1 MDETTRSTIEVG
13 VATSAEQIAQA
24 RALFLEYQAS
34 LDVDLCFQG
43 FAEELAGL
51 PGSYAP
57 PSGRLLL
64 CTVDQ
69 VPHGCVALR
78 AITAEDCE
86 MKRLYVRPGQRG
98 LGLGRRL
105 VARVLDEARA
115 IGYRR
120 IYLDTLP
127 SMARAAAMY
136 EALGFKDVPPYRHNP
151 VAGTRYMA
159 LPL

>member
-1 MDETTRSTIEVG
+1 MIEIG
-13 VATSAEQIAQA
+13 YAASAEQIEQV

-43 FAEELAGL
+43 FAEELARL

-64 CTVDQ
+64 CTVEQ
-69 VPHGCVALR
+69 VPRGCVALQ

-86 MKRLYVRPGQRG
+86 MKRLYVQPGQRG

-136 EALGFKDVPPYRHNP
+136 EALGFEDVPPYRHNP

-159 LPL
+159 LAL

>member
-1 MDETTRSTIEVG
+1 MIEIEH
-13 VATSAEQIAQA
+13 AASAEQIEQV
-24 RALFLEYQAS
+24 RTLFLEYQAS

-43 FAEELAGL
+43 FAEELARL

-64 CTVDQ
+64 CTVERA
-69 VPHGCVALR
+69 PHGCVALQ
-78 AITAEDCE
+78 AITSEDGE

-136 EALGFKDVPPYRHNP
+136 EALGFKDVAPYRHNP

-159 LPL
+159 LTL

>member
-1 MDETTRSTIEVG
+1 MIEIG
-13 VATSAEQIAQA
+13 YASSAEQIAQV

-43 FAEELAGL
+43 FAGELAHL

-64 CTVDQ
+64 CTVEQ
-69 VPHGCVALR
+69 IPRGCVALQ
-78 AITAEDCE
+78 AINSEDCE
-86 MKRLYVRPGQRG
+86 MKRLYVQPGQRG

-105 VARVLDEARA
+105 VDRVLDEARA

-120 IYLDTLP
+120 IFLDTLP
-127 SMARAAAMY
+127 SMARAMAMY
-136 EALGFKDVPPYRHNP
+136 EALGFKDVGPYRHNP

-159 LPL
+159 LAL